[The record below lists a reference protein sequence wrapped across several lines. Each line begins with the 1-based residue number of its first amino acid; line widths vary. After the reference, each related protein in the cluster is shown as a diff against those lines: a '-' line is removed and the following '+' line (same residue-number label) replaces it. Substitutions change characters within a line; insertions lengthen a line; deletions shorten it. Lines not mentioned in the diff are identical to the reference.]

1 MTHSAFKADLPV
13 SLGLACVRGPLSVLE
28 RVALLVIMGLSLPS
42 SAAALDP
49 VALAQSRHCLSCHA
63 LDHKVVGPAY
73 LEVAKKY
80 QNDPN
85 ALAKLSLKVRLGGG
99 GVWGAVPMPANAAV
113 SELEAQELVK
123 WILKMPSKP

>member
-1 MTHSAFKADLPV
+1 MTHSAFKADLSV
-13 SLGLACVRGPLSVLE
+13 SLGLECVRGPLSVLE
-28 RVALLVIMGLSLPS
+28 RVALVVIMGLSLPS

-80 QNDPN
+80 QSDPN
-85 ALAKLSLKVRLGGG
+85 AMTKLSLKVRLGGG

>member
-1 MTHSAFKADLPV
+1 MTPSAFKP
-13 SLGLACVRGPLSVLE
+13 GLLVCSASEGVRGPSSVLK
-28 RVALLVIMGLSLPS
+28 RVALWGIMGLSLPS
-42 SAAALDP
+42 SAAALEP

-73 LEVAKKY
+73 SEVAKKY

-113 SELEAQELVK
+113 SEQEAQELVK